1 MKELKKLINENNRK
15 YHNQKQMQ
23 MVFNDS
29 EVAFMRWYVSI
40 FGDNWRLIANVLNYH
55 PFTRGYL
62 RNKDSLQTQFMHYMN
77 AATHANLLNESSI
90 IKPWRTTGMP
100 ILITERPPSLYCS
113 IKQINQMHH
122 TCIKNYDFKRVN
134 PKK

>member
-1 MKELKKLINENNRK
+1 MKELKKLINENNRRSSGRERA
-15 YHNQKQMQ
+15 QMQ

-62 RNKDSLQTQFMHYMN
+62 
-77 AATHANLLNESSI
+77 
-90 IKPWRTTGMP
+90 
-100 ILITERPPSLYCS
+100 
-113 IKQINQMHH
+113 
-122 TCIKNYDFKRVN
+122 
-134 PKK
+134 